1 MKFGGWFDQPPMTKL
16 DQYIRKDQ
24 VTMFTY
30 IVRRILL
37 LPIILTAVTILIF
50 AMLSLLT
57 PYERAALY
65 VADIPKQIGALDEI
79 IVKYG
84 LDDPAPVQYWYWLVG
99 KKDPDTNEIK
109 GGVLRGDLGW
119 SKTGKSN
126 VSEVIGRRL
135 PATVELAL
143 WAGIPM
149 IFIGVWL
156 GVLSAIH
163 HNRFIDQVLRVFS
176 IVGYSIPVFV
186 FGLGVLMVFYA
197 RLGWF
202 PPGRISDWASQIIQ
216 SSSYV
221 SYTRMYT
228 VDALLNGRFD
238 VFLDAVKHLILP
250 AFTLAYLNWAY
261 LLRVTRSSMLEVLR
275 QDYMTTAR
283 AKGLTEPIVRN
294 RHAVRNAL
302 IPVVTIGALTLIGLL
317 NGVVITETIFDFPG
331 MGSFL
336 SEAALSLDVISVL
349 GFTLFASFILVAGNL
364 VVDMLYGVIDPRI
377 RLD

>member
-1 MKFGGWFDQPPMTKL
+1 MKFGGWFDQPQMTKL

-186 FGLGVLMVFYA
+186 FGLVVLMVFYA